1 MGQLGYGKMGG
12 IDGWDWS
19 FWFELVVK
27 LGCGVA
33 KECRNLDVCIKQ
45 RLKRH
50 GKRWGGE
57 EGVALL
63 NSTHMEVKHNHCC
76 FSMMM
81 KGKGIPSLSWEI
93 FYFILFYFSFQYFF
107 WIFSPQSANLKWVK
121 YG

>member
-50 GKRWGGE
+50 GKRWGGGGRRGFIE
-57 EGVALL
+57 QHTHGSETQSLL
-63 NSTHMEVKHNHCC
+63 
-76 FSMMM
+76 
-81 KGKGIPSLSWEI
+81 
-93 FYFILFYFSFQYFF
+93 FQYDDER
-107 WIFSPQSANLKWVK
+107 
-121 YG
+121 

>member
-50 GKRWGGE
+50 
-57 EGVALL
+57 V
-63 NSTHMEVKHNHCC
+63 
-76 FSMMM
+76 
-81 KGKGIPSLSWEI
+81 SLRKKAVYI
-93 FYFILFYFSFQYFF
+93 NDFQISF
-107 WIFSPQSANLKWVK
+107 KVTV
-121 YG
+121 